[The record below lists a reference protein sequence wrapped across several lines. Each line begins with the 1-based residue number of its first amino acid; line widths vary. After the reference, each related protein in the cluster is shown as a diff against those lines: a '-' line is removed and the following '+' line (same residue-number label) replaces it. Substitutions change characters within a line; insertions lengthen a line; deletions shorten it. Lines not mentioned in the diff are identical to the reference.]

1 MSTAETVRMKTCS
14 EVMTSA
20 LICCLETDSVQAAAM
35 QMKRADVGSIP
46 VVENYM
52 TKMLVGIVTDR
63 DLALEVVAMG
73 RHHEETRV
81 AAVMSRDLA
90 TCRGDETLDRA
101 VEVMLRRQVRRLPVV
116 DSEGHIVGIITQG
129 DLATRGGAPVQ
140 TAQFVE
146 EISRRPGSSSGIV
159 EHHR

>member
-1 MSTAETVRMKTCS
+1 MKTCS

-35 QMKRADVGSIP
+35 QMKRADVGAIP

-63 DLALEVVAMG
+63 DLVLGVIAMG
-73 RHHEETRV
+73 RHPEDTPISD
-81 AAVMSRDLA
+81 VMSRDLA
-90 TCRGDETLDRA
+90 TCRGEDSLDRA

-116 DSEGHIVGIITQG
+116 DDGGHIVGIITQG
-129 DLATRGGAPVQ
+129 DIATRGGAPVQ

>member
-1 MSTAETVRMKTCS
+1 MDIAETERMKTCS

-20 LICCLETDSVQAAAM
+20 LICCLETDSAQTAAT

-63 DLALEVVAMG
+63 DLALEVIAMG
-73 RHHEETRV
+73 RHHEQTKV
-81 AAVMSRDLA
+81 AEVMSRDLA
-90 TCRGDETLDRA
+90 TCRGEDSLDHA
-101 VEVMLRRQVRRLPVV
+101 VELMLRRQVRRLPVV
-116 DSEGHIVGIITQG
+116 DDQGHIVGIITQG